1 MYCTH
6 SGPLS
11 RGSRRSPWNLRAKS
25 RAKHHQLP
33 SLVRAGTLWIIGVL
47 PSPELLHIA
56 DVLAF
61 VVDPILYAS
70 AYSGMSCNLCL
81 LVLHSHNQSG
91 CSVGAAMVFM
101 FFVGMTATLMMVV
114 VLFRPYRVWH
124 VLCMSAGLLHNLRQL
139 DSQTS

>member
-11 RGSRRSPWNLRAKS
+11 RGGHCSPWDLRTKS
-25 RAKHHQLP
+25 QAKHHQLP

-61 VVDPILYAS
+61 VVDPIPYAS
-70 AYSGMSCNLCL
+70 
-81 LVLHSHNQSG
+81 
-91 CSVGAAMVFM
+91 
-101 FFVGMTATLMMVV
+101 VV
-114 VLFRPYRVWH
+114 YP
-124 VLCMSAGLLHNLRQL
+124 
-139 DSQTS
+139 